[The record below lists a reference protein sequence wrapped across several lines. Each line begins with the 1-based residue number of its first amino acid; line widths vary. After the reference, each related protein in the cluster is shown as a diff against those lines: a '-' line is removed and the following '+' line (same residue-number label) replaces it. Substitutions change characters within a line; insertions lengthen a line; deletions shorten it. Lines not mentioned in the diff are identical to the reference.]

1 VTRNGVPVVAIL
13 LMLIPAIPI
22 SYFYAYDSE
31 FYSWTLAATE
41 VIAITFAGSAIA
53 ALILPWR
60 KPEIYNASPIAR
72 YRIAG
77 IPLITAAAG
86 GFLVIL
92 GFAVYEWVTNAV
104 YGIDWTTARHGFYY
118 VFALYG
124 LALAIYVGSRIYRRQ
139 QGIDMRMVHSE
150 IPAE

>member
-1 VTRNGVPVVAIL
+1 
-13 LMLIPAIPI
+13 MLIPAIPI
-22 SYFYAYDSE
+22 SYFYAYNSE

-53 ALILPWR
+53 ALIFPWR

-77 IPLITAAAG
+77 IPLITVAAAG
-86 GFLVIL
+86 FLLIL

-118 VFALYG
+118 VGALYG
-124 LALAIYVGSRIYRRQ
+124 IALAIYAVSWFYRRN
-139 QGIDMRMVHSE
+139 QGIDMTRVHSE
-150 IPAE
+150 IPVE

>member
-1 VTRNGVPVVAIL
+1 
-13 LMLIPAIPI
+13 
-22 SYFYAYDSE
+22 
-31 FYSWTLAATE
+31 

-53 ALILPWR
+53 ALIFPWR

-77 IPLITAAAG
+77 IPLITVAAAG
-86 GFLVIL
+86 FLLIL

-118 VFALYG
+118 VGALYVI
-124 LALAIYVGSRIYRRQ
+124 ALGIYAVSWFYRRS
-139 QGIDMRMVHSE
+139 QGIDMSRVHSE

>member
-1 VTRNGVPVVAIL
+1 
-13 LMLIPAIPI
+13 
-22 SYFYAYDSE
+22 
-31 FYSWTLAATE
+31 

-60 KPEIYNASPIAR
+60 RPEIYNASPIGR

-77 IPLITAAAG
+77 IPLITIAAG

-92 GFAVYEWVTNAV
+92 GFAVYEWVTNSV
-104 YGIDWTTARHGFYY
+104 YGIDWTTARHGFFYM
-118 VFALYG
+118 FALYG
-124 LALAIYVGSRIYRRQ
+124 LALAIYVVSRLYRRT

-150 IPAE
+150 IPVE